1 MTMLKRFYYLLVTAN
16 LLFITNISA
25 QDFKGKATSYLNE
38 AYGDTTTSGEIL
50 SKKTLTA
57 SHEYF
62 PIGTVINVI
71 NFKNKKSVQVT
82 INDNEIS
89 DDDLTLEF
97 TQEVAQILAMKD
109 QETIDVKISVMS
121 WGKTSSN
128 LAENTKKESDFKVDF
143 RKYDYVKPIS
153 LKKN

>member
-1 MTMLKRFYYLLVTAN
+1 MLKRFYCLIIIAN
-16 LLFITNISA
+16 LLSIISISA
-25 QDFKGKATSYLNE
+25 QDFKGKATCYLNE
-38 AYGDTTTSGEIL
+38 VYGDTTTSGEVL

-62 PIGTVINVI
+62 PIGTVVNVI
-71 NFKNKKSVQVT
+71 NLKSKKTIRVT

-97 TQEVAQILAMKD
+97 TQEVAKVLALED
-109 QETIDVKISVMS
+109 QEIIDVKISVIS
-121 WGKTSSN
+121 WGKSSTN
-128 LAENTKKESDFKVDF
+128 LAENIRKESDFKIDF
-143 RKYDYVKPIS
+143 RKYDYVKPIN